1 MKFVAR
7 RSTDTILIAS
17 IAIVLLVLAG
27 FTAFALLRNH
37 SAASDYL
44 EQRLASDQ
52 QLARIRIAGSTQEL
66 EELLHTEGAWLDGMV
81 GLPSEEQCVDRWLPL
96 LDRKWAWRKVG
107 VADEFGNAIALQ
119 RNGDTLLLR
128 TTVEGSQNKPVE
140 LRIVALSNG
149 RLPQQRTLLRPEQF
163 DPRSSLWFSK
173 ALEDARDAPIWT
185 VVQKENEAGILLQTS
200 LLLRPTTSDAPFRV
214 IAVEADPERIPWLNE
229 QSFADKGGAQLVL
242 NSDGR
247 IMNGDLNVM
256 DEELRKALD
265 AAAQEW
271 NVTRSTGSFLVGH
284 EDRQF
289 LASFS
294 PVTLNGQT
302 LYSGVLL
309 DTNTYL
315 PILETQRRWLFF
327 IAALLAVLIALLATM
342 WGRSRVVAFDLMR
355 KERQSRSQELRLAKA
370 LDEREV
376 LNREVH
382 HRVKNNLQVVSS
394 LLNLQASS
402 MENELVRKEFLRGKQ
417 RIDTIALVHHKLYAL
432 KDLRNVDLDLF
443 FKALT
448 QATADV
454 NLPNSRTVSFE
465 VDTQG
470 LKCDQDTAIG
480 LGIILCELMT
490 NAFRHAF
497 PYATGGHIDVLVQA
511 VEGDLHRLVVK
522 DNGKGLDPALQSGHG
537 KLGLEIVDALSDQL
551 DGSFHMPAS
560 GGTTFEVLFRMRNA
574 AAASEATDSDT
585 GTDQ

>member
-1 MKFVAR
+1 MKSAARKRTDRLLVA
-7 RSTDTILIAS
+7 ST
-17 IAIVLLVLAG
+17 AIVLLVLAG
-27 FTAFALLRNH
+27 FSGLSIVRNH
-37 SAASDYL
+37 SASNDYL
-44 EQRLASDQ
+44 EQRLVSDQ
-52 QLARIRIAGSTQEL
+52 QLARMRISSSAHEL
-66 EELLHTEGAWLDGMV
+66 EEVLRMEGAWLGAWPD
-81 GLPSEEQCVDRWLPL
+81 LPTEEQCVERWRPL
-96 LDRKWAWRKVG
+96 LSRKWAWCKVG
-107 VADEFGNAIALQ
+107 VADEHGNEIALQ
-119 RNGDTLLLR
+119 RSEDTLLVR
-128 TTVEGSQNKPVE
+128 ITEEGSQRKPAEV
-140 LRIVALSNG
+140 RILNASSGLSD
-149 RLPQQRTLLRPEQF
+149 QETLLRTEQY
-163 DPRSSLWFSK
+163 DPRARLWFSK

-185 VVQKENEAGILLQTS
+185 IIHNENEDITLLQTS
-200 LLLRPTTSDAPFRV
+200 LLLRPTTAGAPFRV
-214 IAVEADPERIPWLNE
+214 IAVDADPERIAWLNE
-229 QSFADKGGAQLVL
+229 QIFAEKGGIQLVL
-242 NSDGR
+242 NSDGSVL
-247 IMNGDLNVM
+247 NKDL
-256 DEELRKALD
+256 DDLEPGLR
-265 AAAQEW
+265 AAMASAVQRWSRE
-271 NVTRSTGSFLVGH
+271 RSTGSFRVDLN
-284 EDRQF
+284 EKQY

-309 DTNTYL
+309 DANMDL
-315 PILETQRRWLFF
+315 PLLETQRRWLYL
-327 IAALLAVLIALLATM
+327 IAGLLIALTALLATL
-342 WGRSRVVAFDLMR
+342 WGRSRAVAFDLMR

-402 MENELVRKEFLRGKQ
+402 MENELVRNEFLRGKQ

-448 QATADV
+448 QATAEV

-522 DNGKGLDPALQSGHG
+522 DNGKGLDPSKQSGHG

-551 DGSFHMPAS
+551 DGSFHMPAD

-574 AAASEATDSDT
+574 AAASDAAGSD
-585 GTDQ
+585 GDQ

>member
-1 MKFVAR
+1 MKSVGR
-7 RSTDTILIAS
+7 KSTDRILVAS
-17 IAIVLLVLAG
+17 TAIVLLVLAG
-27 FTAFALLRNH
+27 FSALSILRNH
-37 SAASDYL
+37 SASNDYL
-44 EQRLASDQ
+44 EQRLLSDQ
-52 QLARIRIAGSTQEL
+52 QMARMRISTSAHEL
-66 EELLHTEGAWLDGMV
+66 EEVLRMEGAWLGAWPD
-81 GLPSEEQCVDRWLPL
+81 LPTEEQCVERWRPL
-96 LDRKWAWRKVG
+96 LSRKWAWRKVG
-107 VADEFGNAIALQ
+107 VADEFGNEIALQ
-119 RNGDTLLLR
+119 RSGDTLLVR
-128 TTVEGSQNKPVE
+128 ITAEGSQYKPSEVRILGASSNLSDQDTI
-140 LRIVALSNG
+140 LRW
-149 RLPQQRTLLRPEQF
+149 EQY
-163 DPRSSLWFSK
+163 DPRSRLWFSK
-173 ALEDARDAPIWT
+173 ALEDARDAPVWT
-185 VVQKENEAGILLQTS
+185 IIHSDKEDLTVLQTS
-200 LLLRPTTSDAPFRV
+200 LLLRPTIAGARFRV
-214 IAVEADPERIPWLNE
+214 MAVEADPERIPWLNE
-229 QSFADKGGAQLVL
+229 QIFADRGGVQLVL
-242 NSDGR
+242 NSDGSVLSK
-247 IMNGDLNVM
+247 DLQSL
-256 DEELRKALD
+256 EPGLR
-265 AAAQEW
+265 AAMESAVSRW
-271 NVTRSTGSFLVGH
+271 NIDRSTGSFLLDH
-284 EDRQF
+284 NDQQY

-294 PVTLNGQT
+294 PVTLNGQM

-309 DTNTYL
+309 DTNTYQ
-315 PILETQRRWLFF
+315 PMLESQRRWLYL
-327 IAALLAVLIALLATM
+327 IAGLLIALSALLATL
-342 WGRSRVVAFDLMR
+342 WGRGRVVAFDLMR

-443 FKALT
+443 FKGLT
-448 QATADV
+448 QATAEV

-497 PYATGGHIDVLVQA
+497 PYATGGHIEVLVQA
-511 VEGDLHRLVVK
+511 VEGDLYRLVVK

-574 AAASEATDSDT
+574 AAASEATESDSDL
-585 GTDQ
+585 